1 MRDQK
6 HSTAGLP
13 LTVERHRQSHGPAR
27 TRGGLGWAGL
37 LAVFVYASRFS
48 TGMSQAAEQDSLLLS
63 EDFEAGLSAQWE
75 EQGFPSIARHNV
87 FSLASEPDGNHY
99 LKVQSDRSSSAKG
112 VHLAWSPRRCPHVSW
127 RWRISNTI
135 AAGDLTRKEA
145 DDAAAKLYVVFRG
158 PSYWNPL
165 DKRILVYLWD
175 HRAPVGAI
183 YPNAW
188 LPAKERMVI
197 VESGTSKV
205 GQWVVEEVHLVNDFV
220 RAFPGE
226 EPGDVEAVALLA
238 DTDNTRSR
246 VTAGFDDLTIRCTE
260 PETGRVRQ

>member
-1 MRDQK
+1 MTD
-6 HSTAGLP
+6 HYYSEAGP
-13 LTVERHRQSHGPAR
+13 SSIVECPRQSRSPER
-27 TRGGLGWAGL
+27 TRGGLACAGV
-37 LAVFVYASRFS
+37 LAVFVCAGLFS
-48 TGMSQAAEQDSLLLS
+48 TETSQAVEQSSLLLF
-63 EDFEAGLSAQWE
+63 EDFEAALSARWE

-87 FSLASEPDGNHY
+87 FSLAAEPDGNHY
-99 LKVQSDRSSSAKG
+99 LKIESDRSSSAKG
-112 VHLAWSPRRCPHVSW
+112 VHLTFAPRQCPHVSW

-135 AAGDLTRKEA
+135 AAGDLTRKEG

-158 PSYWNPL
+158 PSFWNPL

-175 HRAPVGAI
+175 HRAPVGTI

-197 VESGTSKV
+197 VESGTAKV
-205 GQWVVEEVHLVNDFV
+205 GQWVNEQVHLANDFA

-226 EPGDVEAVALLA
+226 EPGDVEGVAFLA

-260 PETGRVRQ
+260 PETNRVRR